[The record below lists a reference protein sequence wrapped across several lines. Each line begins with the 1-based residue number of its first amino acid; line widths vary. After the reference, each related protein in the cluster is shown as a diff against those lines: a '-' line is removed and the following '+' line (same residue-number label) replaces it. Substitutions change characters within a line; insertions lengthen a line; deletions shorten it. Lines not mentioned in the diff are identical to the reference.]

1 MIYNIENITE
11 NTFYQIRDAYEEGMK
26 DFQFEIDSTGG
37 SLDAAFRIYDLLR
50 SDPECKVSANVSG
63 NCYSAATVI
72 LLTAPAERRTASA
85 NSSFLIHSPLMPVM
99 QDINK
104 RSADQLKSDIDAAYN
119 QLQSI
124 YIDRTSVSNKEI
136 LDYYMDAERLFYA
149 DEALKL
155 GFISRKNIYYNIDKN
170 NHMSRIKNL
179 ITSILNQLKNE
190 TYVTKDGVTFEAM
203 SLEVGVP
210 VEGLQ
215 DGVYE
220 IDPTGE
226 VITVEQGIIVDVIL
240 PTAEPEPAVEDV
252 NKVDEPLKGESK
264 NEEQVEE
271 PQTEEVKQ
279 EVLQTSL
286 ETAEEVSEAVSEE
299 EIKQI
304 VEEAIQ
310 ELKVELENKYQ
321 PMCKLV
327 NELGGI
333 DRLKALKN
341 SKSEAKNFK
350 SEKPAEKKKLSL
362 EELMAKVRK

>member
-1 MIYNIENITE
+1 MIIQIGQIEDST
-11 NTFYQIRDAYEEGMK
+11 YQQIRELFDEGIRSF
-26 DFQFEIDSTGG
+26 DFIIDSCGG
-37 SLDAAFRIYDLLR
+37 SLDSAFRIYDLLR
-50 SDPECKVSANVSG
+50 SDETCIVSAKVDG
-63 NCYSAATVI
+63 MCASAATVL
-72 LLTAPAERRTASA
+72 LLTAPSERRVATMHST
-85 NSSFLIHSPLMPVM
+85 FLCHSPMLDYVGT
-99 QDINK
+99 INK
-104 RSADQLKSDIDAAYN
+104 QSAEELSNTINSAYEQLKNIYIIRTNSGNVIDAYM
-119 QLQSI
+119 QSEKI
-124 YIDRTSVSNKEI
+124 
-136 LDYYMDAERLFYA
+136 FYA

-155 GFISRKNIYYNIDKN
+155 GFIGLIEKLYNTNTK
-170 NHMSRIKNL
+170 MSRIKNL
-179 ITSILNQLKNE
+179 IQSILNQLKNE
-190 TYVTKDGVTFEAM
+190 TYLTVDGKQFEAM

-210 VEGLQ
+210 VDNLP

-226 VITVEQGIIVDVIL
+226 VITVEQGVIVDVIL
-240 PTAEPEPAVEDV
+240 PVAEPEPAVEDV
-252 NKVDEPLKGESK
+252 K

-279 EVLQTSL
+279 EVV
-286 ETAEEVSEAVSEE
+286 ETVEQVAEEVTEAVSEE

-327 NELGGI
+327 NELGGL

-350 SEKPAEKKKLSL
+350 SEKPVQRSL
-362 EELMAKVRK
+362 EELMKSIRK

>member
-210 VEGLQ
+210 VEGIQ

-240 PTAEPEPAVEDV
+240 PSAEPEPAVEDV
-252 NKVDEPLKGESK
+252 K
-264 NEEQVEE
+264 NEGETPEDAPVEEKKDEVVETVEQV
-271 PQTEEVKQ
+271 
-279 EVLQTSL
+279 
-286 ETAEEVSEAVSEE
+286 AEEVTEAVSEE

-327 NELGGI
+327 NELGGL

-350 SEKPAEKKKLSL
+350 SEKPAQRSL
-362 EELMAKVRK
+362 EELMKSIRK